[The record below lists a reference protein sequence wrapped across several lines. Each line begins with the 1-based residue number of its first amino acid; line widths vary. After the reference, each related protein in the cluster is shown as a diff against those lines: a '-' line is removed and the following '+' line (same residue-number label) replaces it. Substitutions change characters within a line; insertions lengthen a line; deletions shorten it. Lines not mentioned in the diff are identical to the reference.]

1 SNVKGLIARDVNDH
15 MATERFQ
22 ARAGLHL
29 LRGKTGDVVGS
40 SRLRERLTELVLE
53 VGQRGGNR
61 RNHNSERLVGI
72 GDGQKPATRVVLTRP
87 DAHVLVL
94 CPRCWPIH
102 LQLVLL
108 LRGQQLA
115 QLLLGLTSKAQLRR
129 PTHLRS
135 RPLHTRLLTTRR
147 RVPST
152 PGHSQASHRR
162 NREHSALNPPTHLA
176 TRTHL
181 SSTTTALCIDSAPQ
195 PRSMSVIC
203 RPHPCACK
211 VATTACADC
220 FAIEHICSLVM
231 LPVPS
236 AFPRRTSRVSP
247 SATSTSTWQPSAS
260 KPAPGCI
267 CSAGK
272 PEMS

>member
-1 SNVKGLIARDVNDH
+1 LIGHAAGALRVPQEDVEGLPLSYVHEH

-53 VGQRGGNR
+53 VGQRLGHR
-61 RNHNSERLVGI
+61 EDRDVETGI
-72 GDGQKPATRVVLTRP
+72 DPGTGEETAVRVVEFELGVFDVP
-87 DAHVLVL
+87 GLGDV
-94 CPRCWPIH
+94 H

-115 QLLLGLTSKAQLRR
+115 PLLLGLTSKAQLRR
-129 PTHLRS
+129 ATRLRS
-135 RPLHTRLLTTRR
+135 RPLHRRLLTTRR
-147 RVPST
+147 RLPST
-152 PGHSQASHRR
+152 PGHSQTSHRR

-247 SATSTSTWQPSAS
+247 SATSTST
-260 KPAPGCI
+260 
-267 CSAGK
+267 
-272 PEMS
+272 